1 MSYKGSTWLRAG
13 DVGFLG
19 KKGAFTRVSESCL
32 YDFGALGVSGSGCG
46 VACGLRTLFCLTVPV
61 QSLGW
66 IRSFGFVAVVAR
78 PTSK

>member
-1 MSYKGSTWLRAG
+1 MW
-13 DVGFLG
+13 VFWV
-19 KKGAFTRVSESCL
+19 KKGHSLAFRSPASTISEL
-32 YDFGALGVSGSGCG
+32 WGVSGSGCG

-61 QSLGW
+61 QSLGS